1 MIAKLIP
8 TRIHGVLDY
17 LFGLLY
23 IALPLL
29 LSWPQPAATILI
41 ALGVG
46 VLVYSALTRYELGL
60 LKLLPMPAHLAIDL
74 LGGLLLIA
82 APFLGLVDES
92 VRPWFWAL
100 GAIELLITLVSDTR
114 PRLPATADDAYHSQ
128 VAMNVQ
134 HGNMAEGDYPN
145 RGEAPMGRNA
155 YEGSTAAATAAHQ
168 TLPDDAGWVEAN
180 RSDALGARSETAATR
195 EDGQRVERNRM
206 DVNR

>member
-60 LKLLPMPAHLAIDL
+60 LKLLPMPAHLVIDL
-74 LGGLLLIA
+74 LGGLLQDIL
-82 APFLGLVDES
+82 FG
-92 VRPWFWAL
+92 
-100 GAIELLITLVSDTR
+100 
-114 PRLPATADDAYHSQ
+114 
-128 VAMNVQ
+128 
-134 HGNMAEGDYPN
+134 
-145 RGEAPMGRNA
+145 GR
-155 YEGSTAAATAAHQ
+155 
-168 TLPDDAGWVEAN
+168 
-180 RSDALGARSETAATR
+180 R
-195 EDGQRVERNRM
+195 
-206 DVNR
+206 